1 MPRWAVS
8 RYCDTRGSSTRPD
21 CTMYQPSAPCAAPRA
36 RIPASFHAS
45 ARGILRRN
53 ANHRSGRKKTAPVS
67 LPRSRWTYSHQKM
80 LLKPPRLMPGLTSRY
95 SGVCLYFP
103 KVSCHPA
110 SSRGGSAPTIGCHS
124 TMDRPEWVSRV
135 TPPTTTIA
143 NTSAQHASSHA
154 ATARLCAASCMNESM
169 DRGFRHWMLR
179 GTWVKVQGPGGGI
192 GSPRWLHLQ
201 QETGHVCDRVQ
212 VRRRS
217 DLRSGARSFARPGR
231 GVELRKRGQGVYRQQ
246 GRRRRVPAGLG
257 ERAGDGENGQGA
269 RLPGRKTHAGALS
282 VLERYFDVV
291 DQPGPPEL
299 RGAEDNEVAIGG

>member
-21 CTMYQPSAPCAAPRA
+21 CTMYHPSAPCAAPRA

-179 GTWVKVQGPGGGI
+179 GTWVKVQG
-192 GSPRWLHLQ
+192 
-201 QETGHVCDRVQ
+201 
-212 VRRRS
+212 
-217 DLRSGARSFARPGR
+217 
-231 GVELRKRGQGVYRQQ
+231 QGVYRQQ

-269 RLPGRKTHAGALS
+269 RLSGRKTHAGALS

-291 DQPGPPEL
+291 DQS
-299 RGAEDNEVAIGG
+299 RS